1 MAYQIIQF
9 TIFYQN
15 KIKKHACSTKR
26 PIHNVVT
33 SSPLPN
39 CIEYSVASLHARTIY
54 LGQSSHGIS
63 SQLITTVLRS
73 QSAVTKPDCINIK
86 WEQYIHQSVTSD
98 WIEFETSKTEKCLHS
113 RQETSCHEISVP
125 SEIWT
130 HRFNSSK
137 YSGYEIVIYNS
148 KT

>member
-1 MAYQIIQF
+1 L
-9 TIFYQN
+9 
-15 KIKKHACSTKR
+15 KINKKHACSINR
-26 PIHNVVT
+26 PLHYV
-33 SSPLPN
+33 SSYPLPTGLK
-39 CIEYSVASLHARTIY
+39 YTVAGLYARTI
-54 LGQSSHGIS
+54 LLHKSTHGIS

-86 WEQYIHQSVTSD
+86 RKQYIHQSVTSD

-113 RQETSCHEISVP
+113 RQETTCHEISVP